1 MFKFLLRRLVNYL
14 LLLVVAVTLG
24 YLLAATQLDPRSRAI
39 EEALTSMSNA
49 NLQYEE
55 VVANVDRALTAR
67 NINPTD
73 PVFERFGN
81 WVGSV
86 VTSWDWGESPK
97 GENVNAQI
105 ADRVPLSLQ
114 LVFLGF
120 FIGTIAGV
128 AIGAWTAV
136 HQYSVADRVI
146 TIIAMIL
153 ISTPVIVI
161 AVFLQ
166 IGATSINNWSGYQIF
181 NFVGPY
187 STPRP
192 DGFFPELFDRL
203 QHLVLPTIAMSLTGI
218 ATYSRY
224 QRNLMLDTLG
234 ADYVRTARA
243 KGLRFGRAVRK
254 HALRTSLIPIATYF
268 AFGIALLVTGAAITE
283 QVFGWEGMGIYAV
296 KTIQAQDINGTV
308 AVVAFSGA
316 ATLTGAFLSDIV
328 ISVVDPRVRVS

>member
-1 MFKFLLRRLVNYL
+1 MLKYLLRRLVNYL
-14 LLLVVAVTLG
+14 ALLAVAVTLG
-24 YLLAATQLDPRSRAI
+24 YFLAGTQLDPRSMLI
-39 EEALTSMSNA
+39 ESELTSMA
-49 NLQYEE
+49 NRTYEE
-55 VVANVDRALTAR
+55 VVANVDGKLTAW

-73 PVFERFGN
+73 PILARFGN
-81 WVGSV
+81 WLQMVFG
-86 VTSWDWGESPK
+86 SWDWGMSPR
-97 GENVNAQI
+97 GQSVNAEI
-105 ADRVPLSLQ
+105 GNRIGLSLQ

-136 HQYSVADRVI
+136 RQYSLADRTI
-146 TIIAMIL
+146 SIIAMII

-166 IGATSINNWSGYQIF
+166 IGATMINNATGTQFF
-181 NFVGPY
+181 NFMGPT
-187 STPRP
+187 SAIEP
-192 DGFFPELFDRL
+192 DGLFAQLVDRA
-203 QHLVLPTIAMSLTGI
+203 QHLLLPTIAMSLTGI

-243 KGLRFGRAVRK
+243 KGLRFGTAIRK

-283 QVFGWEGMGIYAV
+283 QIFGWHGMGIYAV
-296 KTIQAQDINGTV
+296 TTIQQQDINGTV
-308 AVVAFSGA
+308 AVVAFSGV

-328 ISVVDPRVRVS
+328 ITVVDPRVRVS